1 MSQGSFPKRPSLNA
15 SFSELPRLPGSIL
28 WNLAWLGI
36 LTLYNNNDSNNNY
49 HVLGVYYM
57 LLTVLYIHQVMQ
69 FLQPFF
75 KRDSINL
82 IYTRG
87 NKDLEKPNNLL
98 KDKVS
103 LLSRFRITTRG
114 LSDSIAFVLNHC
126 ITSLASMSHLI
137 LKQQKQ
143 NLSLFL
149 YHLLSNRVLCFPWM
163 EESWLGHLCIA
174 SCIWHGVWQIGRSQ
188 HVLEGMGR

>member
-1 MSQGSFPKRPSLNA
+1 MNVSPFPELAKFSPASLLCLYPSQRDGLLLLWNDLLLICQRKILLSFTCRKGHSRKVLHWTLPSLN
-15 SFSELPRLPGSIL
+15 FQGFPGSVL

-36 LTLYNNNDSNNNY
+36 VTLYNNNNDSDNNY
-49 HVLGVYYM
+49 YVLVVYYM

-69 FLQPFF
+69 FLQPLF

-103 LLSRFRITTRG
+103 LLSRFRVTTR
-114 LSDSIAFVLNHC
+114 AV
-126 ITSLASMSHLI
+126 
-137 LKQQKQ
+137 
-143 NLSLFL
+143 
-149 YHLLSNRVLCFPWM
+149 
-163 EESWLGHLCIA
+163 
-174 SCIWHGVWQIGRSQ
+174 
-188 HVLEGMGR
+188 